1 MGVHASAANAAHWR
15 ASRVRPG
22 EGSQPPNA
30 DVFAE
35 ATTSVTPPATVDAA
49 EASGRA
55 RSLVSPARIGTADA
69 IKGAITIALL
79 LFVLLAAPSL
89 LSASWIT
96 VFTAAAI
103 YSIVALGLGILMGR
117 VGLVSLGQIAVLSL
131 GAWVAA
137 KLLFDTSLPFPIVI
151 LLSGLITMV
160 LGTIVGLPA
169 LRLSGLYLAL
179 ITLMMA
185 GAITVVLAATDFPNG
200 GPGFLAHT
208 ESSLKGV
215 ASIRRPA
222 IAETDPAYF
231 RYTIVV
237 AALMFLLALWHVR
250 SKAGR
255 AWEALRQSEPA
266 ALAAGVNM
274 TLYKL
279 WAFALASFMTG
290 VAGALLAANA
300 GQLFN
305 YQFPTSQNITL
316 LAVVLMGGI
325 YNLWGAVIAGLLFRY
340 LPELLDTW
348 GLPPDLLT
356 ILFGVGV
363 LQVLL
368 TAPAGIVDQFP
379 KDMARLGRLIGR
391 TVRRS

>member
-1 MGVHASAANAAHWR
+1 
-15 ASRVRPG
+15 
-22 EGSQPPNA
+22 
-30 DVFAE
+30 
-35 ATTSVTPPATVDAA
+35 VDAP
-49 EASGRA
+49 SGGA

-69 IKGAITIALL
+69 IKGAITLALL

-117 VGLVSLGQIAVLSL
+117 VGLVSLGQIAVLAL

-231 RYTIVV
+231 RYVVVV
-237 AALMFLLALWHVR
+237 AALMFLLTLWHVR

-255 AWEALRQSEPA
+255 AWEAIRQSEPA

-305 YQFPTSQNITL
+305 DQFPTSQNITL

-391 TVRRS
+391 AVRRS